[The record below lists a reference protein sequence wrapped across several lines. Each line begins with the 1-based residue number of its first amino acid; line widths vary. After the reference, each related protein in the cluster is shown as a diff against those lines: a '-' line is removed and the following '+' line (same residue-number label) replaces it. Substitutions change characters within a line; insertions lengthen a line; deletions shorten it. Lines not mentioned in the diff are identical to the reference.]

1 MKSKEPKSLLDVFKI
16 CAVGLAI
23 VFLITK
29 GIESYR
35 FNKREKERLMLN
47 ILTFT
52 DIYYNYKTEPIEAW
66 LKIEESYM
74 PDREKL
80 NTYFKD
86 EIKVNK
92 QVYRDENTT
101 IYIDTI
107 KGNDNTF
114 LRFYFTKED
123 KVEKNKGELVTIT
136 KEIKE
141 NEHTMFY
148 NHENM
153 PQVYDKEGKMVGNA
167 SLYSEF
173 GKGENFIISVKKE
186 DLTNMNWPISFK
198 MNLTKV
204 SYEKKDQ

>member
-29 GIESYR
+29 GIEGYR
-35 FNKREKERLMLN
+35 ADKKEKESRMLY

-52 DIYYNYKTEPIEAW
+52 DMYYNYKTEPIEAW
-66 LKIEESYM
+66 LKVDENYM

-92 QVYRDENTT
+92 EVYKDENTT
-101 IYIDTI
+101 IYLDTI
-107 KGNDNTF
+107 KGDDNSF

-148 NHENM
+148 SHENS
-153 PQVYDKEGKMVGNA
+153 PQVYDKEGKSMGNV
-167 SLYSEF
+167 SLYNEF
-173 GKGENFIISVKKE
+173 GKGEDFIISVKKE

-204 SYEKKDQ
+204 SYERKKQ

>member
-1 MKSKEPKSLLDVFKI
+1 LKSKEPKSLLDVFKI
-16 CAVGLAI
+16 GVVGL
-23 VFLITK
+23 VLLLLIAK
-29 GIESYR
+29 GVEGYR
-35 FNKREKERLMLN
+35 ADKKEKESRMLD

-66 LKIEESYM
+66 FKIEESYM

-92 QVYRDENTT
+92 QVYKDENTT
-101 IYIDTI
+101 IYLDAI

-136 KEIKE
+136 REIKE
-141 NEHTMFY
+141 NEHIMFR
-148 NHENM
+148 NHDNA
-153 PQVYDKEGKMVGNA
+153 PQVYDKEGKIMGNA

-173 GKGENFIISVKKE
+173 GKSENFTISGKKE

-198 MNLTKV
+198 MDLTKV
-204 SYEKKDQ
+204 SYERKKH